1 MTDRISELL
10 NGQLDEA
17 QTKALLDELER
28 DPTLRDRLTLY
39 GLTGDVLRGN
49 STPDDGFTQRILQRM
64 EKEGVQMESDYD
76 PLEDDRS

>member
-1 MTDRISELL
+1 MSDKISELL

-28 DPTLRDRLTLY
+28 DPALRDRLTLY

-49 STPDDGFTQRILQRM
+49 STPDDGFTRRILERM
-64 EKEGVQMESDYD
+64 ERENAAIEPGYD
-76 PLEDDRS
+76 PLKKD

>member
-28 DPTLRDRLTLY
+28 DPALRDRLTLY
-39 GLTGDVLRGN
+39 GLAGDVLRGN
-49 STPDDGFTQRILQRM
+49 STPDDGFTQRILERM
-64 EKEGVQMESDYD
+64 EKENTSIEPGYD
-76 PLEDDRS
+76 PLKKD